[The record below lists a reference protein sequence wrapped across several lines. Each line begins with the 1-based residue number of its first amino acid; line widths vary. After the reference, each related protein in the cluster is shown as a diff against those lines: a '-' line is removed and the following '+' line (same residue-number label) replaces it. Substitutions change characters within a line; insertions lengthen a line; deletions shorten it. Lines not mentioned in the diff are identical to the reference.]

1 MPPALTIRT
10 DPAENIDVEP
20 RLVVSPSGLHRLS
33 PGESPDVARGARGF
47 TLIELVIV
55 MVIIGVLAA
64 TASPQFYDQ
73 ARTKL
78 DVTKTRLIADM
89 SYAREIAVEIHGPVS
104 VKFNVAG
111 NSYQI
116 YNSTTGAAVSD
127 PSDLSRNLS
136 FSLTGQSFS
145 GGVAISSASIAG
157 TPGLR
162 FNSWG
167 SPTDTSGNTQ
177 ATTPGLIVL
186 TSGSYTDTIRVEART
201 GYVR

>member
-1 MPPALTIRT
+1 ML
-10 DPAENIDVEP
+10 
-20 RLVVSPSGLHRLS
+20 RLSVSPSGPHRLPLRGRLPRS
-33 PGESPDVARGARGF
+33 LGARGF

-64 TASPQFYDQ
+64 TAAPKFYDQ

-89 SYAREIAVEIHGPVS
+89 TYAREIAVEIHGPVS

-116 YNSTTGAAVSD
+116 YNSSNGTAISD
-127 PSDLSRNLS
+127 PSDLSKNLS
-136 FSLTGQSFS
+136 FSLTGQQFS
-145 GGVAISSASIAG
+145 GGVAVASASIGG

-167 SPTDTSGNTQ
+167 APTDTAGNTQ
-177 ATTPGLIVL
+177 TTTTGLIVL
-186 TSGSYTDTIRVEART
+186 TSGSYTDTVRVEAKT